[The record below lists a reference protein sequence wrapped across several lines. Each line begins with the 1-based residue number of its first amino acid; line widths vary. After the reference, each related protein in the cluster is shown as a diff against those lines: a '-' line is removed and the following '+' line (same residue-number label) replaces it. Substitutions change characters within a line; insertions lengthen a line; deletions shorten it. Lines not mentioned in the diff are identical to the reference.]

1 MFEVILRV
9 KFSSPDQ
16 VLAFYKEAK
25 FNTVQG
31 LYMTGNSSLVDIT
44 KVYFQ
49 IRDQMKDYITYINK
63 ALDDG
68 KTQEEILKEL
78 EEMFRTHS
86 EGGDV
91 CERGS
96 EPDRNENSRS

>member
-1 MFEVILRV
+1 MF
-9 KFSSPDQ
+9 
-16 VLAFYKEAK
+16 
-25 FNTVQG
+25 
-31 LYMTGNSSLVDIT
+31 
-44 KVYFQ
+44 
-49 IRDQMKDYITYINK
+49 DYITYINK

-96 EPDRNENSRS
+96 ESDKTENSRS